1 MTHYSQLWLFFLLV
15 FGVVLLPGMDMAYIL
30 GSALSGGRR
39 AGLMAL
45 AGVMTGA
52 VVHVIAGVLGI
63 SVLLKLYPA
72 AFKFM
77 LLAGALYIAWIGW
90 SILRS
95 ASAFK
100 PGAGLALRPPW
111 LTFRQ
116 GMLSCLMNPKAYLFM
131 LAVFPQFLRPEYGV
145 LWIQGV
151 VMWLIIAVNQA
162 GVYGGI
168 ALAADGVRRWLLQE
182 PASAMM
188 VSRTVGAML
197 MLAALF
203 TALEGWRGV

>member
-45 AGVMTGA
+45 AGVMAGA

-72 AFKFM
+72 AFKSM

-203 TALEGWRGV
+203 TALEGWRGI

>member
-30 GSALSGGRR
+30 GSALTGGRR

-52 VVHVIAGVLGI
+52 VVHVVAGVLGI
-63 SVLLKLYPA
+63 SVLLKVYPA

-90 SILRS
+90 SILKS
-95 ASAFK
+95 AAVFK
-100 PGAGLALRPPW
+100 PGGKLAVRPPW
-111 LTFRQ
+111 TTFRQ

-145 LWIQGV
+145 LWIQGA
-151 VMWLIIAVNQA
+151 VMWVIIAVNQA

-182 PASAMM
+182 PESA
-188 VSRTVGAML
+188 VVVCRVVGAML
-197 MLAALF
+197 IGAATF
-203 TALEGWRGV
+203 TAVEGWRGV

>member
-1 MTHYSQLWLFFLLV
+1 MTHYSQLWLFSVLV

-30 GSALSGGRR
+30 GSALTGGRR

-77 LLAGALYIAWIGW
+77 LLAGACYIAWIGW
-90 SILRS
+90 SILKS
-95 ASAFK
+95 ASAFHM
-100 PGAGLALRPPW
+100 GAGLALRPS
-111 LTFRQ
+111 LVTYRQ

-131 LAVFPQFLRPEYGV
+131 LAVFPQFLHPEYGA

-168 ALAADGVRRWLLQE
+168 ALAADGVRRWLAGE
-182 PASAMM
+182 PESAVI
-188 VSRTVGAML
+188 VSRVVGVML
-197 MLAALF
+197 IGAAVF
-203 TALEGWRGV
+203 TAVEGWRQT

>member
-203 TALEGWRGV
+203 TALEGWRGI

>member
-162 GVYGGI
+162 GVYGGV

-203 TALEGWRGV
+203 TALEGWRGI

>member
-1 MTHYSQLWLFFLLV
+1 MTHYSQLWLFFVLV
-15 FGVVLLPGMDMAYIL
+15 FGVVLLPGMDMAYVL
-30 GSALSGGRR
+30 GSALTGGRR
-39 AGLMAL
+39 AGLMAV

-52 VVHVIAGVLGI
+52 VCHVIAGVLGI

-77 LLAGALYIAWIGW
+77 LLAGACYIAWIGW

-95 ASAFK
+95 AAAFK
-100 PGAGLALRPPW
+100 MGGKLTARP
-111 LTFRQ
+111 LGITFRQ

-131 LAVFPQFLRPEYGV
+131 LAIFPQFLRPEYGT

-168 ALAADGVRRWLLQE
+168 AIAADGVRRWLVQE
-182 PASAMM
+182 PESALI
-188 VSRTVGAML
+188 VSRVVGAML
-197 MLAALF
+197 MLAAVF
-203 TALEGWRGV
+203 TAVEGWRTA

>member
-1 MTHYSQLWLFFLLV
+1 MADLRHLWLFFLLV

-30 GSALSGGRR
+30 GSALTGGRR

-45 AGVMTGA
+45 AGVMSGA
-52 VVHVIAGVLGI
+52 VVHVTAGVLGI

-90 SILRS
+90 SILKS
-95 ASAFK
+95 VSVFK
-100 PGAGLALRPPW
+100 PGAALAVRSPW
-111 LTFRQ
+111 VTFRQ

-131 LAVFPQFLRPEYGV
+131 LAVFPQFLRPEYGP

-151 VMWLIIAVNQA
+151 VMWFIIAVNQA

-168 ALAADGVRRWLLQE
+168 ALAADGVRHWLIQE
-182 PASAMM
+182 PESALT
-188 VSRTVGAML
+188 VSRVVGAML
-197 MLAALF
+197 ILAALF
-203 TALEGWRGV
+203 TAVEGWHGV

>member
-30 GSALSGGRR
+30 GSALTGGRR
-39 AGLMAL
+39 SGLMAL
-45 AGVMTGA
+45 AGVMSGA

-63 SVLLKLYPA
+63 SVVLRLYPA

-77 LLAGALYIAWIGW
+77 LVAGALYIAWIGW
-90 SILRS
+90 SILKS
-95 ASAFK
+95 ASVFK
-100 PGAGLALRPPW
+100 PGAELAVRPPW
-111 LTFRQ
+111 VTFRQ

-131 LAVFPQFLRPEYGV
+131 LAIFPQFLRPAYGV

-168 ALAADGVRRWLLQE
+168 ALAADFVRRWLADE
-182 PASAMM
+182 PASAVV
-188 VSRTVGAML
+188 VSRMVGAML
-197 MLAALF
+197 ILAAVF
-203 TALEGWRGV
+203 TAVEGWRGM

>member
-1 MTHYSQLWLFFLLV
+1 MTHYAHLWLFFVLV

-30 GSALSGGRR
+30 GSALTGGRR

-45 AGVMTGA
+45 AGVMSGG
-52 VVHVIAGVLGI
+52 VVHVVAGVLGI

-77 LLAGALYIAWIGW
+77 LLVGACYIAWIGW
-90 SILRS
+90 SILKS
-95 ASAFK
+95 ASVFK
-100 PGAGLALRPPW
+100 PGGKLAVRPAW
-111 LTFRQ
+111 VTYRQ

-131 LAVFPQFLRPEYGV
+131 LAIFPQFLRAEYGA

-168 ALAADGVRRWLLQE
+168 ALAADGVRRWLAKE
-182 PASAMM
+182 PESAVM
-188 VSRTVGAML
+188 VSRVVGVML
-197 MLAALF
+197 VLAAAF
-203 TALEGWRGV
+203 TAVEGWRGA

>member
-168 ALAADGVRRWLLQE
+168 ALAADRVRRWLLQE

-203 TALEGWRGV
+203 TALEGWRGI